1 MGEADPRRSRHSSF
15 DGPALD
21 LRLLRARVLGDLRRG
36 NLSPV
41 DVCDADRR
49 LLDAATSFGV
59 ALRDACPVC
68 EEPELRHVAYGFGK
82 GLPASG
88 QVVGGLLN
96 DSSML
101 EVSDL
106 NVCIVEVCTA
116 CRWNFLI
123 ERRFR
128 R

>member
-1 MGEADPRRSRHSSF
+1 LH
-15 DGPALD
+15 
-21 LRLLRARVLGDLRRG
+21 
-36 NLSPV
+36 
-41 DVCDADRR
+41 
-49 LLDAATSFGV
+49 
-59 ALRDACPVC
+59 DACPVC
-68 EEPELRHVAYGFGK
+68 EEAALRHVAYGFGK

-101 EVSDL
+101 GVSDL